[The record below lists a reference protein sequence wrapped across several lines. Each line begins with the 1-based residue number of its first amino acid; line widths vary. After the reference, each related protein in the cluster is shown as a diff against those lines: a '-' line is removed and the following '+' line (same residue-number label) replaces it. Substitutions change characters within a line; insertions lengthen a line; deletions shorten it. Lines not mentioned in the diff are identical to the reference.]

1 MMERCYKI
9 KYKKVVPA
17 NIHGDPTFDDINNQ
31 DPNCDDQLEENI
43 ECTCTCREQSQ
54 INKQVLIDQK
64 IQLQLQ
70 EGYDP
75 R

>member
-54 INKQVLIDQK
+54 INK
-64 IQLQLQ
+64 
-70 EGYDP
+70 
-75 R
+75 